1 VIQDVEYPHAAEAMA
16 YIVMD
21 ASHDG
26 FNQSF
31 AAHSGNKYLGSFAA
45 TTGPNNDWMIS
56 PELSGDA
63 QTISFWAKT
72 YTLQYGAES
81 FEVLY
86 STTGKAVEDFTLV
99 EAVDQVPNEWT
110 EYSYNLPAG
119 AKYFAIRCTSND
131 KFIFLVD
138 DVTYVPA
145 NAAQQELSLIGYNV
159 YRDGVKVNAE
169 PVAEPSFIDATAA
182 EGSHTYVVTVVYD
195 KGESKA
201 SNAVVVE
208 VTTGINTV
216 SGKNIIVASGK
227 RFIGLTNAEG
237 MDVIITNADGRT
249 VFSGNVENSATIS
262 VAPGTYIVKV
272 GNTIVKALVK

>member
-1 VIQDVEYPHAAEAMA
+1 M
-16 YIVMD
+16 
-21 ASHDG
+21 
-26 FNQSF
+26 
-31 AAHSGNKYLGSFAA
+31 
-45 TTGPNNDWMIS
+45 
-56 PELSGDA
+56 
-63 QTISFWAKT
+63 
-72 YTLQYGAES
+72 
-81 FEVLY
+81 
-86 STTGKAVEDFTLV
+86 
-99 EAVDQVPNEWT
+99 
-110 EYSYNLPAG
+110 
-119 AKYFAIRCTSND
+119 
-131 KFIFLVD
+131 
-138 DVTYVPA
+138 
-145 NAAQQELSLIGYNV
+145 
-159 YRDGVKVNAE
+159 KVNAE

-208 VTTGINTV
+208 VTTGINTI

-249 VFSGNVENSATIS
+249 VFNGNVENSATIS